1 MLNEEVW
8 IRRIAL
14 PKLFLLKSEKSA
26 SRTLPNLNKK
36 GEEAMMSKRRMYRQ
50 LEKDCEAIRKQTDRL
65 AKGNLDI
72 DKIEAGEEHL
82 QKVSDDINDI
92 ANVLDEY
99 IAEISGVLS
108 HLSVGDLLVQ
118 ISDNAKFYG
127 DFIPIKT
134 ALTKITVSL
143 SETFIKINDIM
154 NQINKIGEQANHTT
168 VLLAENETH
177 IAEEMNMVTV
187 KADSVYEETE
197 RNYDSVNK
205 ICAGMTELMAHA
217 KEGYADAVQMVD
229 AMEQVNIAS
238 GNISKVADMI
248 HSISSQTKLLS
259 LNASI
264 EAARAGEHG
273 RGFAVVAQE
282 IGELAQQ
289 TTKAVEQTGN
299 LIEESVSKVGECQ
312 TVVNLTADRFA
323 QMKDSLVEINED
335 SLHIARNT
343 AKQKENIKG
352 MVDTI
357 AGISA
362 TIQNNAALA
371 QENAGTNAC
380 LYEET
385 ARLKEVLDTFITD
398 PSKRV
403 VLKKSLVD
411 NEARVFMKKALKALK
426 DCAENK
432 IDETLKGC
440 LKEEAHIECAYV
452 IGSDGRQISHTVM
465 GHLVEVGRAGTFRP
479 AEPGDDHRAKRYFN
493 QADRQRDEMYVSH
506 EYISSAT
513 GNLCS
518 TYSKA
523 YESDFGKIYILC
535 VDMKYM

>member
-1 MLNEEVW
+1 
-8 IRRIAL
+8 
-14 PKLFLLKSEKSA
+14 
-26 SRTLPNLNKK
+26 
-36 GEEAMMSKRRMYRQ
+36 MMSKRSMYRQ
-50 LEKDCEAIRKQTDRL
+50 LEKDCEAIRKQTNRL

-82 QKVSDDINDI
+82 QRVSEDINEI
-92 ANVLDEY
+92 ANVLNEY

-118 ISDNAKFYG
+118 MSDTAKFYG
-127 DFIPIKT
+127 DFIPIKA

-143 SETFIKINDIM
+143 SETFVKINDIM
-154 NQINKIGEQANHTT
+154 NQINKIGEQANQTT
-168 VLLAENETH
+168 VLLAENETQ
-177 IAEEMNMVTV
+177 IAEEMNLVTV

-197 RNYDSVNK
+197 RNYNNVNK

-217 KEGYADAVQMVD
+217 KEGHADAVQMVD

-248 HSISSQTKLLS
+248 YSISSQTKLLS

-282 IGELAQQ
+282 IGELAHQ
-289 TTKAVEQTGN
+289 TTKAVEQTGK

-323 QMKDSLVEINED
+323 QMKDSLGEINGD
-335 SLHIARNT
+335 SLEIATNT
-343 AKQKENIKG
+343 ARQKENIKE

-357 AGISA
+357 ARISS

-371 QENAGTNAC
+371 QENASTNAC

-385 ARLKEVLDTFITD
+385 ARLKEVLDTFIVD
-398 PSKRV
+398 PAKRI
-403 VLKKSLVD
+403 VLEKKLVD
-411 NEARVFMKKALKALK
+411 NEAEVFMKKALNALK
-426 DCAENK
+426 GCAENK
-432 IDETLKGC
+432 IDETLKDC

-452 IGSDGRQISHTVM
+452 IGSDGRQTSHTVM
-465 GHLVEVGRAGTFRP
+465 SGLVEIRTARGFKP
-479 AEPGDDHRAKRYFN
+479 AEPGDDHRAKRYFS

-518 TYSKA
+518 TYSQA
-523 YESDFGKIYILC
+523 YETSFGKSYVLC